1 MYEELFDL
9 IDDEESEVRDIAIT
23 LFNKIGY
30 FTPEKFKEK
39 GLDHL
44 KVIIEKDDDHSLYLM
59 E

>member
-1 MYEELFDL
+1 LFDL

-39 GLDHL
+39 GFDHL
-44 KVIIEKDDDHSLYLM
+44 KIIIEKDDDHSLYLM